1 MVNEPEQIFPR
12 AVTQGIIIKNNPRTN
27 TPTQKHMHKHTQ
39 EPLIQETLNRP
50 LSQYIIIFLV
60 RRSIEIAIWIRMAI
74 SIGLIEAGLKR
85 LLYECFDNPSNID
98 RAD

>member
-1 MVNEPEQIFPR
+1 MSVLTI
-12 AVTQGIIIKNNPRTN
+12 
-27 TPTQKHMHKHTQ
+27 
-39 EPLIQETLNRP
+39 L
-50 LSQYIIIFLV
+50 
-60 RRSIEIAIWIRMAI
+60 AI